1 MAQLRNINVIV
12 RVNKEVPAQVLLSKP
27 VVLLDARGRYAPF
40 HLEVIDS
47 AEAFI
52 AVLKVRFKDVGLRK
66 IESGEFALE
75 DSRLKRGLQLTKPW
89 AVIVSPGQHI
99 SMSMVFRLE
108 ENRTARC
115 PGCGKENAGS
125 DLEDVECENTFCGI
139 TYCRIVEEY
148 AAIGTQSNHCREAES
163 GDTQS
168 SDSDPQLKAPDPL
181 EESIND
187 EMQHYT
193 RLHILTQATITYSR
207 PPHDDELYIM
217 KAFARHAS
225 HCSDC
230 AHPYEVHRKGGS
242 LCSKGH
248 LRALD
253 VAQYVFNKAG
263 QTFSLV
269 DFEGN
274 RRVQIEIPADCAVI
288 LELLKA
294 VERGLRLRRKRP
306 AAVASRGDAVL
317 IGFMGGLNHPDL
329 VTKAGEEPLPQLDD
343 SDVDDPMEVEG
354 REKNR

>member
-1 MAQLRNINVIV
+1 MVYITC
-12 RVNKEVPAQVLLSKP
+12 KP
-27 VVLLDARGRYAPF
+27 
-40 HLEVIDS
+40 E
-47 AEAFI
+47 
-52 AVLKVRFKDVGLRK
+52 
-66 IESGEFALE
+66 
-75 DSRLKRGLQLTKPW
+75 
-89 AVIVSPGQHI
+89 
-99 SMSMVFRLE
+99 
-108 ENRTARC
+108 RTTAN
-115 PGCGKENAGS
+115 GHS
-125 DLEDVECENTFCGI
+125 ENTFCGI